1 MTTAHGNS
9 ILSDNS
15 ECVVRN
21 AQTLFNTDYGFCSPP
36 RFSIGKPVAE
46 YAGGGEIS
54 LNDKTELPPAEHHFF
69 AISKILCGRQ
79 LICVIQTPFSA
90 HCKTCAG
97 GNSVMSS
104 KLCSPSP
111 AAEHSCPAR
120 ISIALWGE
128 DILVQAKTPSCF
140 SHFVLCRPPSTY
152 SVLISHSLLSRRI

>member
-1 MTTAHGNS
+1 MRT
-9 ILSDNS
+9 
-15 ECVVRN
+15 

-36 RFSIGKPVAE
+36 RFAIGKPVAE

-79 LICVIQTPFSA
+79 LICVIKTSFSA
-90 HCKTCAG
+90 HCKTGAG

-104 KLCSPSP
+104 THCSPAP
-111 AAEHSCPAR
+111 VAEHSFPTR
-120 ISIALWGE
+120 ISIALWGV
-128 DILVQAKTPSCF
+128 DILVRTATPLCLSN
-140 SHFVLCRPPSTY
+140 FVLRCPPSTY